1 VDLQILNSLNTMRI
15 HRKPSAAA
23 LLTLSLCVPPTFSAD
38 AGSQHGKEFWKQIA
52 QNDFRVPAG
61 ESAPALIMD
70 LSESLGSPDPELRD
84 ELAYEISAAWIY
96 RDQRLSGSE
105 LLPLV
110 HKCKSNLRHGVGQ
123 NGTDSVFLRSFSALE
138 LSLVAALDL
147 KKPVL
152 SDGEFEQLLTAALNY
167 MNAERD
173 LRGYDPQKGWMHA
186 TAHTADL
193 LKFLGRD
200 ARLKPADQARILDAI
215 AGKLR
220 QRHVFV
226 FGENERMAAA
236 VLSLIRRK
244 DFDRSGFD
252 NWLSHFAQQDVSLW
266 ASPELDTTEFA
277 AMQNAK
283 DLLRSL
289 FVQMNLTQ
297 AQETNE
303 EPTKAAV
310 LGCLKQ
316 LR

>member
-1 VDLQILNSLNTMRI
+1 MRF
-15 HRKPSAAA
+15 HQKRSAAA
-23 LLTLSLCVPPTFSAD
+23 LLTLLLCVCPTLSAD
-38 AGSQHGKEFWKQIA
+38 VGAHHGKEFWKQIA
-52 QNDFRVPAG
+52 QNDYRVPAG
-61 ESAPALIMD
+61 QSAAALIMD
-70 LSESLGSPDPELRD
+70 LSDNLGSPDPDLRD

-96 RDQRLSGSE
+96 RDQRLSASE

-110 HKCKSNLRHGVGQ
+110 RKCESNLGRGLGEQ
-123 NGTDSVFLRSFSALE
+123 GTDSVLLRSFSALE
-138 LSLVAALDL
+138 LSVIAALNL

-152 SDGEFEQLLTAALNY
+152 SDDDFQQLLTAALNY

-200 ARLKPADQARILDAI
+200 ARLKLADQARILDAI

-236 VLSLIRRK
+236 VFSLIQRN
-244 DFDRSGFD
+244 DFDRSAFSD
-252 NWLSHFAQQDVSLW
+252 WLAQFTQQDASLQ
-266 ASPELDTTEFA
+266 ANPHLDTTQYEA
-277 AMQNAK
+277 VQNAK

-289 FVQMNLTQ
+289 FVQLNLLEQ
-297 AQETNE
+297 REANVESA
-303 EPTKAAV
+303 KSLV